1 MQGRS
6 LVPVLVIGVSLL
18 AAPDHPKAQ
27 AGPPR
32 HATLPAVSP
41 AGRRIA
47 YLADHDGKADLYV
60 ADADGAQVTRLTT
73 TDADEGRPS
82 WSPTGTDVLVARMA
96 DGWSTLLAV
105 PVAGGPERV
114 VARVPGRSP
123 TLLGARVLFATGEW
137 TSMQLSTSGLD
148 GRDVKP
154 LSDGQDAIWNAAVS
168 PDSRRVAFTRSR
180 PQRETQVW
188 TMKADGSDAR
198 VVGPFEGRAQMPAW
212 SPDGTRLA
220 VQVSTSAGGA
230 TQVRLWV
237 VDLATGR
244 RDPVIADATPHL
256 DEVPAWFP
264 DGRRLA
270 FQSDRSGAFE
280 IWTVEIGAGAPR
292 QVTGAPPAPK

>member
-1 MQGRS
+1 MQARAIA
-6 LVPVLVIGVSLL
+6 LVLVIGVGLT
-18 AAPDHPKAQ
+18 AAPAHPKGQ

-41 AGRRIA
+41 DGRRIA
-47 YLADHDGKADLYV
+47 YLADADGKTDLYV
-60 ADADGAQVTRLTT
+60 ADADGAHVTRLTT

-82 WSPTGTDVLVARMA
+82 WSPTGTDVLVARTA

-123 TLLGARVLFATGEW
+123 MLLGTRVLFATGEW
-137 TSMQLSTSGLD
+137 TSMQISTSALD
-148 GRDVKP
+148 GRDVKL
-154 LSDGQDAIWNAAVS
+154 LSDGQDAIWNAVVS
-168 PDSRRVAFTRSR
+168 PDLRRVAFTRSR
-180 PQRETQVW
+180 QRETQVW
-188 TMKADGSDAR
+188 TMNANGSDAG

-220 VQVSTSAGGA
+220 VQVSTPAGGA
-230 TQVRLWV
+230 TQARLWTV
-237 VDLATGR
+237 NLATGQ

-264 DGRRLA
+264 DGLRLA

-280 IWTVEIGAGAPR
+280 IWTVEIGGGAPR
-292 QVTGAPPAPK
+292 QITQPSQTK